1 MAGHWAESGGG
12 HFIGRFC
19 NRGCA
24 VSFFL
29 RCAFCVAVVYWL
41 SPVSTSSQK
50 PGRAEGATAAD
61 KASLEAV
68 ITGSLRNK
76 DKLDVSGP
84 AVAEQATRLLKAL
97 DAKTRHKLVDSL
109 LGAQPDEDS
118 DGSPASAR

>member
-1 MAGHWAESGGG
+1 
-12 HFIGRFC
+12 
-19 NRGCA
+19 

-84 AVAEQATRLLKAL
+84 AVAEQAARLLKAL
-97 DAKTRHKLVDSL
+97 DAKTRHKLVDSF
-109 LGAQPDEDS
+109 LGAQADDAS
-118 DGSPASAR
+118 DAAPGSAR